1 MTIAAISDEVCI
13 VSCGCVL
20 PDASNPE
27 EFWSNVTENRC
38 SMAPL
43 PESRWEKRLF
53 YSEDRNDSDATFSH
67 YGASISDRILDEI
80 RKRFSHVMSPTRL
93 QLFTLEA
100 VAQALKPVKFDGN
113 RTSLFLGCMS
123 CDEKAGLIVFFK
135 NDLERLKQHMTA
147 DDFRQLREYFQLDH
161 LDDEYCRNAVVNS
174 SILHMIEKEFGIN
187 GFSAL
192 IDGACASSL
201 LSVGLAVDALKSGE
215 TDCAVAGAIDA
226 NLSPETFVVFC
237 RAGVMAEKSSI
248 PFSTSSEGL
257 LQGEGAVVFVMK
269 RLSDAVTA
277 GDTIHAVVKGVGIC
291 SSGRGSSLFQP
302 SITEQIAAYRRA
314 YQGGPVPELDFIE
327 AHGTGTYYG
336 DDAELRSIQQ
346 FFSGQRI
353 ALSSVKSMIGHTK
366 AAAGAAGLL
375 KSVLMMR
382 HRQIP
387 PFILSDGSRVSSSMP
402 VYLPRKA
409 VELQQETIRGGVSA
423 FGFGGINTHLYLTSS
438 AEQEYGKDSE
448 ERADSKSQSNDDT
461 TILLVGKAGIAMDE
475 LPVLEQN
482 FDLRIPG
489 KSCRQIDP
497 LQRMAVIA
505 VSRAF
510 QEAGIDTD
518 ALDRERV
525 GVMSGCASGQ
535 EVARNLAYRMNYAQ
549 INAPFPENRY
559 GRELIAALRDA
570 YPPVTE
576 DTGPGMLNNV
586 IAGRVAHYFDFRGIS
601 CNVDYDEASS
611 MAALALAKTYLS
623 VHGGMI
629 VVIGSNDLFDMKL
642 LKFSPG
648 RVDVYLVSTLSF
660 ARQHRLPVISVLRE
674 VTFSD

>member
-1 MTIAAISDEVCI
+1 MAAITDEVCI
-13 VSCGCVL
+13 VSYGCVL
-20 PDASNPE
+20 PDASNAE
-27 EFWSNVTENRC
+27 EFWSNVTESRC
-38 SMAPL
+38 SIGPL

-53 YSEDRNDSDATFSH
+53 YSEDRNDGDATFSY
-67 YGASISDRILDEI
+67 YGASISDRILDMI
-80 RKRFSHVMSPTRL
+80 RKRFSQVISPTRL
-93 QLFTLEA
+93 QLIALEA
-100 VAQALKPVKFDGN
+100 VSQALQPVRFDGK
-113 RTSLFLGCMS
+113 RTSLYLGCMS
-123 CDEKAGLIVFFK
+123 CDEKAGLVVFFK
-135 NDLERLKQHMTA
+135 HDMERLRQHMSA
-147 DDFRQLREYFQLDH
+147 DDFRQFREHFRLDM
-161 LDDEYCRNAVVNS
+161 LDGDYCRNAVVNS
-174 SILHMIEKEFGIN
+174 SILHMMKKEFGIQ

-201 LSVGLAVDALKSGE
+201 LSIGLAEDALRSGE

-226 NLSPETFVVFC
+226 NLCPETFVVFC

-269 RLSDAVTA
+269 RLSDAVAA
-277 GDTIHAVVKGVGIC
+277 GDTIHAVIRGVGIC

-302 SITEQIAAYRRA
+302 SITEQTGAYRKA
-314 YQGGPVPELDFIE
+314 YQGGPVPVLDFIE

-336 DDAELRSIQQ
+336 DYAELRSIQQ
-346 FFSGQRI
+346 FFSGERI

-375 KSVLMMR
+375 KSILMMR
-382 HRQIP
+382 HRIIP
-387 PFILSDGSRVSSSMP
+387 PFKLSDGSRITSSMP
-402 VYLPRKA
+402 VYLPGNTI
-409 VELQQETIRGGVSA
+409 ELQNETIRGGVSA
-423 FGFGGINTHLYLTSS
+423 FGFGGINTHLYITSFS
-438 AEQEYGKDSE
+438 KEEYLKGNIRRTDS
-448 ERADSKSQSNDDT
+448 SSQSKDDT
-461 TILLVGKAGIAMDE
+461 TILLTGQTRVLMDE
-475 LPVLEQN
+475 LNLLEQN
-482 FDLRIPG
+482 FDLRIPR
-489 KSCRQIDP
+489 KSFPQIDP

-505 VSRAF
+505 THKAF
-510 QEAGIDTD
+510 LDAGIDID
-518 ALDRERV
+518 ALDRDRI
-525 GVMSGCASGQ
+525 GVISGCASGQ
-535 EVARNLAYRMNYAQ
+535 EVARNLAYRMNCGQ
-549 INAPFPENRY
+549 INAPFPEARY
-559 GRELIAALRDA
+559 GRELISTLRNI

-611 MAALALAKTYLS
+611 MAALAMAKTYLS
-623 VHGGMI
+623 VHEGMI